1 MPLSDR
7 EEHIGILTCSNTI
20 RRRQKAILITLVLL
34 ALTLIVYWQVQHHE
48 FVYYD
53 DQDYV
58 MENVHV
64 QKGLTW
70 ENLKWAFTATECGF
84 YQPLTWLTYMADFE
98 LYRFKAGGYHWTNL
112 LFHLANTVLL
122 FWVLSLMTGSLWRG
136 GFVAALFALHPLHV
150 ESVAWIAER
159 KDVVS
164 GFFWI
169 LTMGAYLYYTKNPG
183 IGRYLAVLT
192 LFTLGL
198 MAKPMAITLP
208 FVLLLLDLWPLRRFG
223 MINILEKGN
232 KKRAIRLILEKI
244 PLFMISIVFIAV
256 SFVTVKE
263 ADALRTLDQFPFF
276 VRVANAFI
284 SYGAYI
290 RKMFLPWDLAM
301 PYSHLGL
308 MNYWLTA
315 LSAALILLISVI
327 VFRRIKTQPY
337 LSVGWLWYLGTLVP
351 VIGLVQIGAHAMGDR
366 YTYLPLVGLFIMLV
380 WGVSDLVLPLRNGR
394 YALAFLGSI
403 LLVSMVFLS
412 YRQVGYWKDTV
423 TLSRHAIT
431 VTEGNYLAHNNLGG
445 ALDREGQADEA
456 IRHYGEAIRIMPSYA
471 DAWYNIGTTLAKQGK
486 SVQAIPFYEKALQY
500 QPEFVEAYNNL
511 GTALFKQGR
520 YDESI
525 VYFRQ
530 ALQIDPGYAEAY
542 NNIGV
547 VLAGKEQYAES
558 VKYFQEA
565 LRIKPDYVMARKNLS
580 SAQKRLGIR

>member
-1 MPLSDR
+1 MTLSDR

-20 RRRQKAILITLVLL
+20 RRRQRVVLITLVLL

-84 YQPLTWLTYMADFE
+84 YQPLTWLTYLADFE
-98 LYRFKAGGYHWTNL
+98 LYRLKAGGYHWTNL

-122 FWVLSLMTGSLWRG
+122 FWFLSLMTGSLWRS

-183 IGRYLAVLT
+183 IGRYLAVLA

-208 FVLLLLDLWPLRRFG
+208 FVLLLLDFWPLRRFG

-232 KKRAIRLILEKI
+232 KNKEIRLILEKI
-244 PLFMISIVFIAV
+244 PLFVISIVFITV
-256 SFVTVKE
+256 SFVTVQE

-276 VRVANAFI
+276 VRVSNAFI

-290 RKMFLPWDLAM
+290 RKMLLPWDLAT

-308 MNYWLTA
+308 MQYWLTGLCA
-315 LSAALILLISVI
+315 VLILLISII
-327 VFRRIKTQPY
+327 VFKRMKVQPY
-337 LSVGWLWYLGTLVP
+337 LPVGWLWYLGTLVP

-380 WGVSDLVLPLRNGR
+380 WGVSDLILPLRNGR
-394 YALAFLGSI
+394 YALAFLGSA
-403 LLVSMVFLS
+403 LLVSMMFLS
-412 YRQVGYWKDTV
+412 YRQVDYWKDTI
-423 TLSRHAIT
+423 TLSRHAIA

-445 ALDREGQADEA
+445 ALDREGKADEA
-456 IRHYGEAIRIMPSYA
+456 IRHYREAIRIMPSYA
-471 DAWYNIGTTLAKQGK
+471 DAWYNIGTTMAKQGK
-486 SVQAIPFYEKALQY
+486 SAQAIPFYEKALQY
-500 QPEFVEAYNNL
+500 QPQFVEAYNNL
-511 GTALFKQGR
+511 GTALLNRGK
-520 YDESI
+520 YEESI
-525 VYFRQ
+525 TCFKKS
-530 ALQIDPGYAEAY
+530 LQIDPKYAEAY

-547 VLAGKEQYAES
+547 ALAGKEQYAES

-565 LRIKPDYVMARKNLS
+565 LRIKPDYIVAQKNLL
-580 SAQKRLGIR
+580 SAQMRLGSR